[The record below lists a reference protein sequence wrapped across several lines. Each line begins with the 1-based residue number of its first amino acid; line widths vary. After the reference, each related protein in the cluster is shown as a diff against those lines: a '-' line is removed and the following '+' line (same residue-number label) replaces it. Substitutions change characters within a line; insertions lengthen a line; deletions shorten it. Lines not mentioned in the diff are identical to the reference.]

1 MVVSLLPITEIKDN
15 IIEPTD
21 TSDKLYYYYNAYLK
35 YYIRHLLHDKDSL
48 YITLMSIIR
57 GDIVLDPYKLLSSLL
72 RYLRVCYSFK
82 FIYKSNSPQ

>member
-35 YYIRHLLHDKDSL
+35 YYIDSL
-48 YITLMSIIR
+48 YISLMSIIR